1 MQISHSHKVKEPTAL
16 WSLQQGD
23 FCFGFGIAFF
33 PPQCFMGVLVAWGG
47 GRGFSLGGHS
57 RFSSLL
63 FSVLLSSLPA
73 DFTFYDANG
82 GCMVLGFSAVSWSVG
97 LRDIFNRI

>member
-1 MQISHSHKVKEPTAL
+1 MKHTAGRPL
-16 WSLQQGD
+16 
-23 FCFGFGIAFF
+23 FCFVLFL
-33 PPQCFMGVLVAWGG
+33 PRYFMGVFVTL
-47 GRGFSLGGHS
+47 GFLFKSTQGHY

-63 FSVLLSSLPA
+63 FSVLLSFLPA

-82 GCMVLGFSAVSWSVG
+82 GCMVLSFSPVSWSVG